1 MAFRNMMGSMMGGG
15 SVKMGGK
22 AVKMAIKKKVVKPG
36 VDGGSIA
43 PYPPR
48 TGTADP
54 AVGKPAAPS
63 VDSVN
68 QNSKS
73 RLNAFKNRK
82 RLSRFMAM
90 R

>member
-1 MAFRNMMGSMMGGG
+1 MAFAKIMGGVMG
-15 SVKMGGK
+15 KMGGK
-22 AVKMAIKKKVVKPG
+22 KKFVRPG

-54 AVGKPAAPS
+54 AVSKPAAQS
-63 VDSVN
+63 VDSAN
-68 QNSKS
+68 QNSS

>member
-1 MAFRNMMGSMMGGG
+1 MAFRKMIGGMMG
-15 SVKMGGK
+15 KMG
-22 AVKMAIKKKVVKPG
+22 VKKRVVKPG

-48 TGTADP
+48 TGTADQ
-54 AVGKPAAPS
+54 AVGKKASPS
-63 VDSVN
+63 VDSAN

>member
-1 MAFRNMMGSMMGGG
+1 MGFGNMMGRMMGGN
-15 SVKMGGK
+15 
-22 AVKMAIKKKVVKPG
+22 AVKMVGKKKVVKPG

-48 TGTADP
+48 TGTADTG
-54 AVGKPAAPS
+54 AGKPAAPS
-63 VDSVN
+63 VDSAN

-90 R
+90 G

>member
-1 MAFRNMMGSMMGGG
+1 MRFGNMMGVTMG
-15 SVKMGGK
+15 SN
-22 AVKMAIKKKVVKPG
+22 AVKMAGKKKVVKPDVG
-36 VDGGSIA
+36 GGSIA

-48 TGTADP
+48 TGTADTG
-54 AVGKPAAPS
+54 AGKPAAPS
-63 VDSVN
+63 VDSAK
-68 QNSKS
+68 QNSS

>member
-1 MAFRNMMGSMMGGG
+1 MGFGNMMGRMMG
-15 SVKMGGK
+15 SN
-22 AVKMAIKKKVVKPG
+22 AVKMVGKKKVVKPG

-43 PYPPR
+43 PYFPR
-48 TGTADP
+48 NGTTDTGA
-54 AVGKPAAPS
+54 GKRAAPS
-63 VDSVN
+63 VDSAN
-68 QNSKS
+68 QNSNS

>member
-1 MAFRNMMGSMMGGG
+1 MAFGKIMGGMMG
-15 SVKMGGK
+15 KMG
-22 AVKMAIKKKVVKPG
+22 VKKKFVKPG

-43 PYPPR
+43 PYPTR
-48 TGTADP
+48 TGTAYTGT
-54 AVGKPAAPS
+54 VKPAAPS
-63 VDSVN
+63 VDSAN

>member
-1 MAFRNMMGSMMGGG
+1 MAFGKMMGGMMG
-15 SVKMGGK
+15 KMG
-22 AVKMAIKKKVVKPG
+22 VKKRVVKPG

-54 AVGKPAAPS
+54 AAGKPAAPS

>member
-1 MAFRNMMGSMMGGG
+1 MAFGKIMGGMMG
-15 SVKMGGK
+15 KMG
-22 AVKMAIKKKVVKPG
+22 VKKKFVKPG

-43 PYPPR
+43 PYSPR
-48 TGTADP
+48 KETADM
-54 AVGKPAAPS
+54 AVGKTTAPS
-63 VDSVN
+63 IDSAN
-68 QNSKS
+68 QNSKG

>member
-1 MAFRNMMGSMMGGG
+1 MRFGNMMGMIMGGN
-15 SVKMGGK
+15 
-22 AVKMAIKKKVVKPG
+22 AVKMAGKKKVVKPG

-48 TGTADP
+48 TGTADH
-54 AVGKPAAPS
+54 AVSKPAAPS
-63 VDSVN
+63 VDSAK
-68 QNSKS
+68 QNSS